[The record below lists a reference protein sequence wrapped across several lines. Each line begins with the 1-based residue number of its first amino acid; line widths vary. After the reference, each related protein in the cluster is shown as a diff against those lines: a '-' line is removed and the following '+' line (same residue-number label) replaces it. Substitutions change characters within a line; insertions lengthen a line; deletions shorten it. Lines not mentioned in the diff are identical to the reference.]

1 MGQHASIPVYFA
13 FRAASALI
21 LLKLSTIFLSVADF
35 ASFAQFLAFA
45 ALLNMAV
52 VGGAQNGLI
61 RQSAAAPD
69 DAALAEVHSAA
80 LTIWLAAIALLGFP
94 IALLSGGISHA
105 LTGTSGYWGVVIG
118 LAALALAAGPGQILW
133 SLLSG
138 RNRVAQSLGAQTLG
152 LVVATAAAGWFI
164 VHGNFVAAAIGF
176 ACGPLIATVAALPFA
191 ARLRLRWKSGKTG
204 VRPLLG
210 YSAAMAAT
218 LGFSALVLFALRW
231 FYRDRFGGT
240 ELGYWLAANRISD
253 MSTQLLG
260 LFMLQLFVP
269 RLTNTSDPA
278 ERARLAVRYGLAGA
292 ALTGAALAIFLVASR
307 PLVHLFLSDA
317 YLPAIPGIRLYMVGD
332 FFRVWVSVAMF
343 GAFAA
348 GKPGRYAAIEI
359 ATIAAMALMTVALA
373 GSGYVRAP
381 QMAYA
386 GAYALSAL
394 LLGGRL
400 FLRAASGRWLAGRWR
415 PRAERRTPLQGSAAR
430 PH

>member
-1 MGQHASIPVYFA
+1 
-13 FRAASALI
+13 
-21 LLKLSTIFLSVADF
+21 
-35 ASFAQFLAFA
+35 
-45 ALLNMAV
+45 
-52 VGGAQNGLI
+52 
-61 RQSAAAPD
+61 
-69 DAALAEVHSAA
+69 
-80 LTIWLAAIALLGFP
+80 
-94 IALLSGGISHA
+94 
-105 LTGTSGYWGVVIG
+105 
-118 LAALALAAGPGQILW
+118 
-133 SLLSG
+133 
-138 RNRVAQSLGAQTLG
+138 
-152 LVVATAAAGWFI
+152 
-164 VHGNFVAAAIGF
+164 
-176 ACGPLIATVAALPFA
+176 
-191 ARLRLRWKSGKTG
+191 
-204 VRPLLG
+204 
-210 YSAAMAAT
+210 MAAT

-292 ALTGAALAIFLVASR
+292 ALTGAALVIFLVASR

-394 LLGGRL
+394 LLGGGRL
-400 FLRAASGRWLAGRWR
+400 FLRSASGGWLAGRWR